1 MRNGKEIRPR
11 GDIARA
17 IRDAL
22 REGPKTRREIRQ
34 LLPHCASCAVKKSLD
49 GMLASGAVMMDE
61 GDEYALNANI
71 QTEDDYREYIRAVR
85 RQSMSAQRGGRQ
97 GNVQNLHTF
106 DAIRAA
112 QVGNVL
118 RAAW

>member
-1 MRNGKEIRPR
+1 MSNGKETRPR

-22 REGPKTRREIRQ
+22 REGPKSRREIRQ
-34 LLPHCASCAVKKSLD
+34 LLPHCASCAIKKSLD
-49 GMLASGAVMMDE
+49 GMLTSGAITLDGE
-61 GDEYALNANI
+61 AYALSANI
-71 QTEDDYREYIRAVR
+71 QTEDDYREYIRAIR

-106 DAIRAA
+106 DAVRAA